1 MNTKINENIFEKF
14 PILESERLIYREF
27 KKNDKHALFSIRSD
41 FRVMNYMDS
50 PKHVSLQDSINMIE
64 NILVSFKEKTGI
76 NWAIINKSTDE
87 FIGYLGFWRLIK
99 QHCRAE
105 IGYALKPEFWGKG
118 LMKESFDMLID
129 FGFNNLQIHSIE
141 ADVNPKNIKSIH
153 LLEKKGFRKEAHFR
167 ENYLFEGNFLDSLIY
182 SLLEEEVLNK

>member
-1 MNTKINENIFEKF
+1 MNTKSNENIFEKF

-27 KKNDKHALFSIRSD
+27 EKNDKDALFSIKSD

-76 NWAIINKSTDE
+76 NWAIINKSTGE

-118 LMKESFDMLID
+118 LMKESFDILID
-129 FGFNNLQIHSIE
+129 FGFKNLQVHSIE
-141 ADVNPKNIKSIH
+141 ADVNPQNIKSIH

-167 ENYLFEGNFLDSLIY
+167 ENYLYKDNYLDSFIY
-182 SLLEEEVLNK
+182 SLLEGDVSNK